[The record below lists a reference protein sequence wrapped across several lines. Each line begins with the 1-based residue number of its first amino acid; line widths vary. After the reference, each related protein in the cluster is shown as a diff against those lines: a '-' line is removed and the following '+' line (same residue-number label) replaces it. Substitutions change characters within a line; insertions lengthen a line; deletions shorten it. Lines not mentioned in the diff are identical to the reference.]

1 VVFCQEEGLIQ
12 KDEEQSLRK
21 VRLRNFLVDKMFKVM
36 LDTNILVDFVLVAWK
51 LNKKQLS

>member
-1 VVFCQEEGLIQ
+1 MFCQEERLVQ